1 VTSARDESDGAR
13 VTAPTAF
20 ASRWLDMPAH
30 VRELDG
36 GLPAGFRAAGVAC
49 GLKPSGGRDLG
60 LLVSDAP
67 GTVSAARFTRSGV
80 LAAPVLL
87 TQERCRLDGIRAVVA
102 NAGNA
107 NAATGR
113 RGLDDAA
120 RMQGAAAMAS
130 GVPED
135 RVAVAST
142 GVIGVPLDG
151 DKVIRGISAAR
162 GGLSLD
168 GDGPFGEAMR
178 TTDRFPKS
186 AALEVSLPSGVVRL
200 CAQAKG
206 AGMISPAFATM
217 LCFAQTDA
225 ALHPETAD
233 LLLGVCV
240 KRSFDRISVDGQLST
255 NDTAILM
262 ASGESGV
269 AVEPESEDELR
280 FGEALDFLL
289 RRIALLMVRDGE
301 GAARVARV
309 VVHGGH
315 EPTVVRAARAVADS
329 PLVKAALHG
338 GDPNWGRI
346 VQAVGAAVHDASPLP
361 VDVWIEDVRVCA
373 GGAAVP
379 YDEPALAAAVAGEE
393 VEYTVGLPGEGAEA
407 EVFFSDLSHEYVTI
421 NAEYTT

>member
-1 VTSARDESDGAR
+1 MSFD
-13 VTAPTAF
+13 
-20 ASRWLDMPAH
+20 SRWVQRPAH
-30 VRELDG
+30 VAEADG
-36 GLPAGFRAAGVAC
+36 GLPEGFRAAGVAC
-49 GLKPSGGRDLG
+49 GLKPSGGLDLG

-87 TQERCRLDGIRAVVA
+87 TRERCKLDGLRAVVA

-120 RMQGAAAMAS
+120 RMQGAAAMAC
-130 GVPED
+130 GVAED

-142 GVIGVPLDG
+142 GVIGVPLDS
-151 DKVIRGISAAR
+151 DKVIRGILGAR
-162 GGLSLD
+162 HELAPYGED
-168 GDGPFGEAMR
+168 TFGEAIR
-178 TTDRFPKS
+178 TTDRFAKS
-186 AALEVSLPSGVVRL
+186 AALEVTLPSGTVRL
-200 CAQAKG
+200 SAQAKG

-217 LCFAQTDA
+217 LCFVQTDA
-225 ALHPETAD
+225 ALEPETAD

-262 ASGESGV
+262 ASGASGV
-269 AVEPESEDELR
+269 RVAPESEDEVR
-280 FGEALDFLL
+280 FGEALDYLL
-289 RRIALLMVRDGE
+289 RRLALLMARDGE
-301 GAARVARV
+301 GAARVGRV

-315 EPTVVRAARAVADS
+315 EPVVARAARAVADS

-346 VQAVGAAVHDASPLP
+346 AQAVGAALHDAAPLP
-361 VDVWIEDVRVCA
+361 LDIWIEDVQVCA
-373 GGAAVP
+373 EGAARP
-379 YDEPALAAAVAGEE
+379 YDAGALAAAVAGEE
-393 VEYTVGLPGEGAEA
+393 VEYTVGLPGAGVEA